1 MQNLHD
7 NKTAID
13 QSLASRVQWLI
24 FGRLMV
30 VFFLLAAGWIWKSG
44 TLVFSTENLPAGLFY
59 TFIISVC
66 LTIVYFLAFNFFP
79 QKYLQ
84 IRVQF
89 FFDIFLVTL
98 LVWQTGDISSPY
110 ITLYTVLICV
120 ASVFLGPKGTLTVA
134 IACAVA
140 MTLLAFAVW
149 GGHMPVIVDREAPLQ
164 FMRLVQLIGFNDIA
178 FLGVGLL
185 AARLASGRSVSS
197 VKLQQATKSLT
208 DLRLLHER
216 IIQSIRSGLVTTDLD
231 GNIYIFN
238 AAAEEITG
246 YRSEDLRGSKIISLL
261 GNIEQPINV
270 SMAAAERGE
279 QPPRFEI
286 DFVTPDN
293 LGVRLGYGIS
303 PLYSEDG
310 EITGLIITF
319 QDLTEMRSMEESAR
333 RKDRLAAV
341 GRVAAGLA
349 HEIRNPLGAMRGAL
363 QVLQSQMPEDMVKS
377 GLMEIIKTESD
388 RLNKIISNFLTYA
401 RPHASSFTDVDL
413 GEALTDS
420 FTLLRH
426 SPEITPE
433 HSLVTEVSDEQ
444 IILSADSTQLK
455 QVFWNLARNAIQA
468 MPEGGELK
476 VKLHRLGN
484 RRVQIIF
491 ADTGRGMTPEQV
503 NRLFEPFS
511 ESSTGGTGLGLSI
524 VYQIVRDHGGT
535 INVRSLENKG
545 TTITIELPGE
555 PRSSS
560 QPVPADP
567 TTILSTVSPQ
577 EYSRLEALLRAKN
590 TGK

>member
-1 MQNLHD
+1 MQKFDD
-7 NKTAID
+7 NNITQTTD
-13 QSLASRVQWLI
+13 LAAKIQWLI

-44 TLVFSTENLPAGLFY
+44 TLALSAENLPQGLFY
-59 TFIISVC
+59 VFIVSVC
-66 LTIVYFLAFNFFP
+66 LTIIYFLALKFLP
-79 QKYLQ
+79 YQYLQ
-84 IRVQF
+84 IRLQF
-89 FFDIFLVTL
+89 LSDLLLITL

-120 ASVFLGPKGTLTVA
+120 ASVFLGARGTLITS
-134 IACAVA
+134 IGCAAVF
-140 MTLLAFAVW
+140 TLLAMGVW
-149 GGHMPVIVDREAPLQ
+149 TGDIPSLATRDSVLPVTK
-164 FMRLVQLIGFNDIA
+164 LVQLIGFNDIA

-185 AARLASGRSVSS
+185 AARLASGYMASD
-197 VKLQQATKSLT
+197 VKLQEATKSLT

-216 IIQSIRSGLVTTDLD
+216 IIESVRSGLVTTDLD

-246 YRSEDLRGSKIISLL
+246 HKAAALRGTKVFSLL
-261 GNIEQPINV
+261 GHIEHPIKV
-270 SMAAAERGE
+270 SLEAAEKGE
-279 QPPRFEI
+279 QPPRFEM
-286 DFVTPDN
+286 DFITPEN
-293 LGVRLGYGIS
+293 LGVRLGYGVS
-303 PLYSEDG
+303 PLFSEEG
-310 EITGLIITF
+310 EIKGLIITF
-319 QDLTEMRSMEESAR
+319 QDLTEVRSMEESAR

-363 QVLQSQMPEDMVKS
+363 QVLQAQMPDDLTKN

-401 RPHASSFTDVDL
+401 RPHASSFTEVDV
-413 GEALTDS
+413 GEALSDS

-426 SPEITPE
+426 SPEINEAHRLETDLP
-433 HSLVTEVSDEQ
+433 DEP
-444 IILSADSTQLK
+444 IVLLADSTQLK

-476 VKLHRLGN
+476 VQLRRRSNG
-484 RRVQIIF
+484 RVQIIF
-491 ADTGRGMTPEQV
+491 SDTGQGMTPEQV

-555 PRSSS
+555 MK
-560 QPVPADP
+560 PASAAGFAAGNDEEAP
-567 TTILSTVSPQ
+567 EP
-577 EYSRLEALLRAKN
+577 SRLESFLTANEAEK
-590 TGK
+590 

>member
-1 MQNLHD
+1 MQNFYD
-7 NKTAID
+7 NNTAQNAD
-13 QSLASRVQWLI
+13 LASKMQWLI

-30 VFFLLAAGWIWKSG
+30 VFFLLATGWIWKSG
-44 TLVFSTENLPAGLFY
+44 TLQFSAENLPLVLFY
-59 TFIISVC
+59 VFIVSVC
-66 LTIVYFLAFNFFP
+66 LTIVYFLAFRFFP
-79 QKYLQ
+79 FQHWQ

-89 FFDIFLVTL
+89 AIDVFLISL

-110 ITLYTVLICV
+110 VTLYTVLICV
-120 ASVFLGPKGTLTVA
+120 ASVFLGARGTLFTAAGCALIFTALAYGVWFGFIPSGVAVKETV
-134 IACAVA
+134 
-140 MTLLAFAVW
+140 TQLTK
-149 GGHMPVIVDREAPLQ
+149 
-164 FMRLVQLIGFNDIA
+164 LVQIIGFNDVA

-185 AARLASGRSVSS
+185 AARLAGGSASD
-197 VKLQQATKSLT
+197 VKLQEATKSLA

-216 IIQSIRSGLVTTDLD
+216 IIESVRSGLVTTDLE

-246 YRSEDLRGSKIISLL
+246 YKAKDMRGKRIFEML
-261 GNIEQPINV
+261 GNIEQPIKV
-270 SMAAAERGE
+270 SLEASERGE

-286 DFVTPDN
+286 DFITPDS

-303 PLYSEDG
+303 PLFDEEG
-310 EITGLIITF
+310 EIKGLIITF

-363 QVLQSQMPEDMVKS
+363 QVLQAQMPDDLSKN

-401 RPHASSFTDVDL
+401 RPHASAFTEVDV
-413 GEALTDS
+413 GEALSDS

-426 SPEITPE
+426 SPEINKH
-433 HSLVTEVSDEQ
+433 HSLITELPDEPV
-444 IILSADSTQLK
+444 ILSADSTQLK

-476 VKLHRLGN
+476 VVLRRRKNG
-484 RRVQIIF
+484 RVQIVF
-491 ADTGRGMTPEQV
+491 SDTGQGMPPEQV

-511 ESSTGGTGLGLSI
+511 ESTTGGTGLGLSI

-535 INVRSLENKG
+535 INIRSLENKG
-545 TTITIELPGE
+545 TTITIELPSEMKFFPNESDAAAAPGKKG
-555 PRSSS
+555 S
-560 QPVPADP
+560 
-567 TTILSTVSPQ
+567 
-577 EYSRLEALLRAKN
+577 SRLGNFLT
-590 TGK
+590 TGETEK

>member
-1 MQNLHD
+1 MQNFED
-7 NKTAID
+7 NTTD
-13 QSLASRVQWLI
+13 QNSGLAAKIQWLI

-44 TLVFSTENLPAGLFY
+44 TLALSFENIPQGLFY
-59 TFIISVC
+59 VFIISVS
-66 LTIVYFLAFNFFP
+66 LTIIYFLALKFFP
-79 QKYLQ
+79 FPEWQIRLQ
-84 IRVQF
+84 IVV
-89 FFDIFLVTL
+89 DIALVTQ
-98 LVWQTGDISSPY
+98 LVWQTGDVNSPY

-120 ASVFLGPKGTLTVA
+120 ASFFLGARGTLLLAST
-134 IACAVA
+134 CALVF
-140 MTLLAFAVW
+140 TLLAYGVW
-149 GGHMPVIVDREAPLQ
+149 LGILTPALEKEASQ
-164 FMRLVQLIGFNDIA
+164 QLGKIIQIIGFHDVA
-178 FLGVGLL
+178 FLAVGLL
-185 AARLASGRSVSS
+185 ASRLASRHSASS
-197 VKLQQATKSLT
+197 KLQEATKSLA

-216 IIQSIRSGLVTTDLD
+216 IVESVRSGLVTTDLD
-231 GNIYIFN
+231 GKIYIFN

-246 YRSEDLRGSKIISLL
+246 YRSAEMRGNSIFSLL
-261 GNIEQPINV
+261 GNIEQPIKV
-270 SMAAAERGE
+270 SLEAAERGE

-286 DFVTPDN
+286 DFTTPEN

-303 PLYSEDG
+303 PLFDEPG
-310 EITGLIITF
+310 EIKGLIITF

-363 QVLQSQMPEDMVKS
+363 QVLQAQIPDDLTNN
-377 GLMEIIKTESD
+377 GLIEIIKTESD

-401 RPHASSFTDVDL
+401 RPHASSFTEVDV
-413 GEALTDS
+413 GEALSDS

-426 SPEITPE
+426 SPEITE
-433 HSLVTEVSDEQ
+433 GHSLVTDLPEDT
-444 IILSADSTQLK
+444 ITLMADSTQLK

-468 MPEGGELK
+468 MPDGGELK
-476 VKLHRLGN
+476 VLLQRRDNG
-484 RRVQIIF
+484 RVQIIF
-491 ADTGRGMTPEQV
+491 SDTGRGMTPDQV

-555 PRSSS
+555 MKPASSR
-560 QPVPADP
+560 ADHFADGGGVHEP
-567 TTILSTVSPQ
+567 
-577 EYSRLEALLRAKN
+577 SRLESFLTAGEKE
-590 TGK
+590 K

>member
-1 MQNLHD
+1 
-7 NKTAID
+7 
-13 QSLASRVQWLI
+13 
-24 FGRLMV
+24 
-30 VFFLLAAGWIWKSG
+30 
-44 TLVFSTENLPAGLFY
+44 
-59 TFIISVC
+59 
-66 LTIVYFLAFNFFP
+66 LTIIYFLAFRFFP
-79 QKYLQ
+79 YQDWQ
-84 IRVQF
+84 IRIQF
-89 FFDIFLVTL
+89 AGDLLLITL

-120 ASVFLGPKGTLTVA
+120 ASVFLGARGTLITSA
-134 IACAVA
+134 GCALVF
-140 MTLLAFAVW
+140 TLLAMGVW
-149 GGHMPVIVDREAPLQ
+149 TADIPSLVIRDSVLPLTK
-164 FMRLVQLIGFNDIA
+164 LVQLIGFNDVA

-185 AARLASGRSVSS
+185 ASRLSGGHSASS
-197 VKLQQATKSLT
+197 VKLREATKSLT

-216 IIQSIRSGLVTTDLD
+216 IIESVRSGLVTTDLE
-231 GNIYIFN
+231 GNIYIYN

-246 YRSEDLRGSKIISLL
+246 YKAKDLRGTKIFSLL
-261 GNIEQPINV
+261 GNIEHPIQV
-270 SMAAAERGE
+270 SLEAAAKGE

-286 DFVTPDN
+286 DFISPEG

-303 PLYSEDG
+303 PLFSEEG
-310 EITGLIITF
+310 EIKGLIITF

-363 QVLQSQMPEDMVKS
+363 QVLQAQMPDDLTKN

-401 RPHASSFTDVDL
+401 RPHASSFTEVDI
-413 GEALTDS
+413 GEALSDS

-426 SPEITPE
+426 SPEINE
-433 HSLVTEVSDEQ
+433 NHSLVTELPDEP

-468 MPEGGELK
+468 MTDGGELK
-476 VKLHRLGN
+476 VELRRRSNG
-484 RRVQIIF
+484 RVQIIF
-491 ADTGRGMTPEQV
+491 SDTGQGMSPEQV

-535 INVRSLENKG
+535 INVRSLEKKG

-555 PRSSS
+555 MKFH
-560 QPVPADP
+560 PAETGVVLP
-567 TTILSTVSPQ
+567 GETTEP
-577 EYSRLEALLRAKN
+577 SRLESILTAHENEK
-590 TGK
+590 

>member
-1 MQNLHD
+1 MQNFED
-7 NKTAID
+7 NTTD
-13 QSLASRVQWLI
+13 QNSGLAAKIQWLI

-44 TLVFSTENLPAGLFY
+44 TLALSFENIPQGLFY
-59 TFIISVC
+59 VFIIAVS
-66 LTIVYFLAFNFFP
+66 LTIIYFLALKFFP
-79 QKYLQ
+79 FREWQIRLQ
-84 IRVQF
+84 IVV
-89 FFDIFLVTL
+89 DIALVTQ
-98 LVWQTGDISSPY
+98 LVWQTGDVNSPY

-120 ASVFLGPKGTLTVA
+120 ASFFLGARGTLLLAST
-134 IACAVA
+134 CALVF
-140 MTLLAFAVW
+140 TLLVYGVWLGAITPAVEE
-149 GGHMPVIVDREAPLQ
+149 DASQ
-164 FMRLVQLIGFNDIA
+164 QLGKIIQIIGFHDVA
-178 FLGVGLL
+178 FLVVGLL
-185 AARLASGRSVSS
+185 ASRLASRHSASS
-197 VKLQQATKSLT
+197 KLQEATKSLA

-216 IIQSIRSGLVTTDLD
+216 IIESVRSGLVTTDLD
-231 GNIYIFN
+231 GKIYIFN

-246 YRSEDLRGSKIISLL
+246 YRSAEMRGNSIFTLL
-261 GNIEQPINV
+261 GKIEQPIKV
-270 SMAAAERGE
+270 SLEAAERGE

-286 DFVTPDN
+286 DFTTPEN

-303 PLYSEDG
+303 PLFDEQG
-310 EITGLIITF
+310 EIKGLIITF

-363 QVLQSQMPEDMVKS
+363 QVLQTQIPDDLTNN
-377 GLMEIIKTESD
+377 GLIEIIKTESD

-401 RPHASSFTDVDL
+401 RPHASSFTEVDV
-413 GEALTDS
+413 GEAISDS

-426 SPEITPE
+426 SPEIGE
-433 HSLVTEVSDEQ
+433 AHSLVTDLPDEK
-444 IILSADSTQLK
+444 IALMADSTQLK

-468 MPEGGELK
+468 MPDGGELK
-476 VKLHRLGN
+476 VLLHRRDNG
-484 RRVQIIF
+484 RVQIIF
-491 ADTGRGMTPEQV
+491 SDTGRGMTPDQV

-555 PRSSS
+555 MKPASSRSNF
-560 QPVPADP
+560 PENDDGVHEP
-567 TTILSTVSPQ
+567 
-577 EYSRLEALLRAKN
+577 SRLESFLTANEKE
-590 TGK
+590 K

>member
-1 MQNLHD
+1 MQNFDD
-7 NKTAID
+7 NNITQTDA
-13 QSLASRVQWLI
+13 LAAKIQWLI

-44 TLVFSTENLPAGLFY
+44 TLALSADNIPQGLFY
-59 TFIISVC
+59 VFIISVC
-66 LTIVYFLAFNFFP
+66 LTIIYFLALKFF
-79 QKYLQ
+79 KYPYWQVCVQ
-84 IRVQF
+84 IVG
-89 FFDIFLVTL
+89 DIFLITL
-98 LVWQTGDISSPY
+98 LVWQTGDINSPY

-120 ASVFLGPKGTLTVA
+120 ASFFLGARGTL
-134 IACAVA
+134 
-140 MTLLAFAVW
+140 LLATTCALVFTMLAYGIW
-149 GGHMPVIVDREAPLQ
+149 FGMITPVIEKDA
-164 FMRLVQLIGFNDIA
+164 VQQITKIVQIIGFHDVA
-178 FLGVGLL
+178 FLAVGLL
-185 AARLASGRSVSS
+185 AARLASGHSASD
-197 VKLQQATKSLT
+197 VKLQEATKILT

-216 IIQSIRSGLVTTDLD
+216 IIESVRSGLVTTDLE

-246 YRSEDLRGSKIISLL
+246 HKANDLRGTKIFSLL
-261 GNIEQPINV
+261 GNIEHPIKV
-270 SMAAAERGE
+270 SLDAAERGE

-286 DFVTPDN
+286 DFITPES
-293 LGVRLGYGIS
+293 LGVRLGYGVS
-303 PLYSEDG
+303 PLFSEEG
-310 EITGLIITF
+310 EIKGLIITF

-363 QVLQSQMPEDMVKS
+363 QVLQAQIPDDLTNN
-377 GLMEIIKTESD
+377 GLIEIIKTESD

-401 RPHASSFTDVDL
+401 RPHASSFTEVDV
-413 GEALTDS
+413 GEALSDS

-426 SPEITPE
+426 SPEINE
-433 HSLVTEVSDEQ
+433 AHSLMTELPDEP
-444 IILSADSTQLK
+444 IVLSADSTQLK
-455 QVFWNLARNAIQA
+455 QVFWNLARNALQA

-476 VKLHRLGN
+476 VQLRRRSNG
-484 RRVQIIF
+484 RVQIIF
-491 ADTGRGMTPEQV
+491 SDTGQGMSPEQV

-555 PRSSS
+555 MKPASPAAFAAENNRE
-560 QPVPADP
+560 VPEP
-567 TTILSTVSPQ
+567 
-577 EYSRLEALLRAKN
+577 SRLESFLTAAETEK
-590 TGK
+590 

>member
-1 MQNLHD
+1 MQIFDDTNITQNSD
-7 NKTAID
+7 
-13 QSLASRVQWLI
+13 LAAKIQWLI

-44 TLVFSTENLPAGLFY
+44 TLALSAENLPQGLFY
-59 TFIISVC
+59 VFIISVC
-66 LTIVYFLAFNFFP
+66 LTIIYFLALKFFP
-79 QKYLQ
+79 LLAWQIRLQ
-84 IRVQF
+84 ILA
-89 FFDIFLVTL
+89 DIALVTL
-98 LVWQTGDISSPY
+98 LVWQTGDVNSPY

-120 ASVFLGPKGTLTVA
+120 ASLFLGARGTL
-134 IACAVA
+134 
-140 MTLLAFAVW
+140 LLAATCALAFTMLAYGTWFGIVTPAIEKDAV
-149 GGHMPVIVDREAPLQ
+149 P
-164 FMRLVQLIGFNDIA
+164 QLAKIIQIIGFHDVA
-178 FLGVGLL
+178 FLVVGLL
-185 AARLASGRSVSS
+185 AARLAGRHSASS
-197 VKLQQATKSLT
+197 KLQEATRSLA

-216 IIQSIRSGLVTTDLD
+216 IIESVRSGLVTTDLD

-246 YRSEDLRGSKIISLL
+246 YKSVDMRGKTIFSLL
-261 GNIEQPINV
+261 GNIEQPIKV
-270 SMAAAERGE
+270 SLEAAERGE

-286 DFVTPDN
+286 DFTTPEN

-303 PLYSEDG
+303 PLFSEES
-310 EITGLIITF
+310 EIKGLIITF

-363 QVLQSQMPEDMVKS
+363 QVLQTQIPDDLTNN

-401 RPHASSFTDVDL
+401 RPHASSFTEVDV
-413 GEALTDS
+413 GEAISDS

-426 SPEITPE
+426 SPEINPE
-433 HSLVTEVSDEQ
+433 HSLVTELPDEQ
-444 IILSADSTQLK
+444 VLLTADSTQLK

-468 MPEGGELK
+468 MPGGGELK
-476 VKLHRLGN
+476 VQLRRRDNG
-484 RRVQIIF
+484 RVQIIF
-491 ADTGRGMTPEQV
+491 SDTGRGMTPDQV

-545 TTITIELPGE
+545 STITIELPGE
-555 PRSSS
+555 MK
-560 QPVPADP
+560 PAVRFDLP
-567 TTILSTVSPQ
+567 NDGAELYEP
-577 EYSRLEALLRAKN
+577 SRLETFLTAKE
-590 TGK
+590 KEK

>member
-1 MQNLHD
+1 MQNFED
-7 NKTAID
+7 NNTY
-13 QSLASRVQWLI
+13 QELELAAKIQWLI

-30 VFFLLAAGWIWKSG
+30 VFFLLAAGWIWNSG
-44 TLVFSTENLPAGLFY
+44 TLVLSAENLPQGLFY
-59 TFIISVC
+59 VFIICVS
-66 LTIVYFLAFNFFP
+66 LTIIYFLALKFFP
-79 QKYLQ
+79 RLDWQ
-84 IRVQF
+84 IRIQIVV
-89 FFDIFLVTL
+89 DIALVTQ
-98 LVWQTGDISSPY
+98 LVWQTGDVSSPY

-120 ASVFLGPKGTLTVA
+120 ASFFLGA
-134 IACAVA
+134 RS
-140 MTLLAFAVW
+140 TLLLAATCALAFTALAYGTW
-149 GGHMPVIVDREAPLQ
+149 LGVITPAIQKDAPQ
-164 FMRLVQLIGFNDIA
+164 QLGKIIQIIGFHDVA
-178 FLGVGLL
+178 FLAVGLL
-185 AARLASGRSVSS
+185 AARLANRHSASS
-197 VKLQQATKSLT
+197 KLQEATKSLA

-216 IIQSIRSGLVTTDLD
+216 IVQSVRSGLVTTDLE

-246 YRSEDLRGSKIISLL
+246 YKSADMRGETIFSLL
-261 GNIEQPINV
+261 GKVEQPIKV
-270 SMAAAERGE
+270 SLEAAARGE

-286 DFVTPDN
+286 DFTTPES

-303 PLYSEDG
+303 PLFDEQA
-310 EITGLIITF
+310 EIKGLIITF

-363 QVLQSQMPEDMVKS
+363 QVLQSQIPDDLTTN
-377 GLMEIIKTESD
+377 GLIEIIKTESD

-401 RPHASSFTDVDL
+401 RPHASSFTEVDV
-413 GEALTDS
+413 GEAISDS

-426 SPEITPE
+426 SPEITE
-433 HSLVTEVSDEQ
+433 DHSLVTDLPDEHV
-444 IILSADSTQLK
+444 ILMADSTQLK

-468 MPEGGELK
+468 MPGGGELK
-476 VKLHRLGN
+476 VALQRRDNG
-484 RRVQIIF
+484 RVQIIF

-555 PRSSS
+555 MKPSR
-560 QPVPADP
+560 P
-567 TTILSTVSPQ
+567 TAVVDGGSKVF
-577 EYSRLEALLRAKN
+577 
-590 TGK
+590 